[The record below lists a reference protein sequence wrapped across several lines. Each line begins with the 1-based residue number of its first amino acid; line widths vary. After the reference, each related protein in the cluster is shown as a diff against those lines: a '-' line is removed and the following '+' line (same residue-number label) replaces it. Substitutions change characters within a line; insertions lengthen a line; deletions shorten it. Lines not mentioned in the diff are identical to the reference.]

1 MKTIKLALLLLLSMA
16 GAAGAQEPATLN
28 GTWLGET
35 TLPSGATA
43 EVQMKVEGGGGTWTI
58 APLGRKDHANPCH
71 GRAVPIAI
79 SEADGVIRVHI
90 QAAQSLKGCQDGRV
104 TMKRSD
110 DRHLEGTFG
119 DGRAL
124 KLQRR

>member
-1 MKTIKLALLLLLSMA
+1 MKTIKLALALLLSMA
-16 GAAGAQEPATLN
+16 GTAGAQEPATLN

-35 TLPSGATA
+35 TLPGGATA
-43 EVQMKVEGGGGTWTI
+43 EVQMKVEGGGGTWSI
-58 APLGRKDHANPCH
+58 ALLGRTDHANPCL
-71 GRAVPIAI
+71 GRPVPIAV
-79 SEADGVIRVHI
+79 SEAGGVIRIHI
-90 QAAQSLKGCQDGRV
+90 QASQSLKGCQDGRV
-104 TMKRSD
+104 TLKRSD